1 MGYGYDA
8 ICKGC
13 GANFEVNEGSEMVA
27 MPFHCERC
35 GRNVVEVRTRRP
47 RWKRAGRPALRL
59 RGGGI
64 LSRCAGPVCQVRIGG
79 FRPRPR
85 RNVDDLRLINTKR
98 CEERAANLIAQTN
111 RLG

>member
-1 MGYGYDA
+1 ME
-8 ICKGC
+8 K
-13 GANFEVNEGSEMVA
+13 S
-27 MPFHCERC
+27 
-35 GRNVVEVRTRRP
+35 RTP
-47 RWKRAGRPALRL
+47 RPATA
-59 RGGGI
+59 GGGI